1 MASSSGNGH
10 KYLLVSSVGSE
21 IKGLDR
27 RSRRKDSGGKEPASD
42 EENDREDR

>member
-27 RSRRKDSGGKEPASD
+27 RSRRKDSKEPASD